1 MISNEQMTFK
11 IKGENGQDI
20 ECEVLCTFESDET
33 KQEYMIYTDNSVDA
47 DGNVKIYASVYK
59 SDEEPMTLKPIETE
73 KEWKMVE
80 TILEEIQAQVEAE
93 EAEEKDE
100 Q

>member
-1 MISNEQMTFK
+1 MINEEQMTFK

-20 ECEVLCTFESDET
+20 DCEVLCTFESDET
-33 KQEYMIYTDNSVDA
+33 KKEYMIYTDNSVDGE
-47 DGNVKIYASVYK
+47 GNVKIYASIYK

-80 TILEEIQAQVEAE
+80 TILEEIQAQVEE
-93 EAEEKDE
+93 EEKNE